1 MNTNTMPAYE
11 IRAMVEW
18 IKQQI
23 RDTKYY
29 AQSHPDVWERERAF
43 NEWGQLKAQ
52 LHEIEELLKPKLVA

>member
-1 MNTNTMPAYE
+1 
-11 IRAMVEW
+11 MVEW